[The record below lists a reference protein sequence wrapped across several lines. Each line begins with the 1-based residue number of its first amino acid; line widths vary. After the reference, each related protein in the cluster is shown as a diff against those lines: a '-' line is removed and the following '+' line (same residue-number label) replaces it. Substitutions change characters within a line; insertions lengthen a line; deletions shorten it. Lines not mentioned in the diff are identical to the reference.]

1 MGQCWIVCF
10 IVLEMLRRV
19 VIYSVY
25 YFVIS
30 AFCCLLGFIVCVFF
44 VCFKDRGV
52 AVSYRRIMYIMY
64 SFDSKRVK

>member
-1 MGQCWIVCF
+1 MRF
-10 IVLEMLRRV
+10 IALETLRRV

-30 AFCCLLGFIVCVFF
+30 AFCCLLDFIVCVFF
-44 VCFKDRGV
+44 ICFKDRGV
-52 AVSYRRIMYIMY
+52 MASYRRIMYIMY

>member
-1 MGQCWIVCF
+1 MCF
-10 IVLEMLRRV
+10 IVLEALRRV

-30 AFCCLLGFIVCVFF
+30 AFCCLLDFLSFVFF

-64 SFDSKRVK
+64 SFGSKRVK

>member
-10 IVLEMLRRV
+10 IALETLRRV

-30 AFCCLLGFIVCVFF
+30 AFCCLLGFIVCVFLY
-44 VCFKDRGV
+44 VLKTGAWQCLIG
-52 AVSYRRIMYIMY
+52 A
-64 SFDSKRVK
+64 